1 MNNEAI
7 NKLGSVFGD
16 NLKNAAKKFI
26 SNQNNVI
33 YISVIVFCLILF
45 LIILAYVWTKINLE
59 ENNCHRMDNLYSK
72 FPLGWSSLDT
82 KDNCHRLRD
91 YYVKTAYN
99 CCSAGNYKN
108 DFVNLCALK
117 NCITQGVRCLDFEIY
132 SVDNEPV
139 IAVSD
144 INSYNTKGSYNS
156 IPFSDAL
163 NIIEKHAFSA
173 SYCPNPDDPLIIYLR
188 IMSKNNNIYTE
199 MAKNIYDTLERRV
212 LGKKYSYENNG
223 HNLGNEPIKNLM
235 EKVIFIAD
243 KSNALFEKTPLDEY
257 INLASNSAFM
267 RSYRYNQ
274 IRNVN
279 SIDDIV
285 DYNKKNMTIT
295 LPDLGSS
302 SNNPSPMLPMKFGCQ
317 FIALSMQNFDVN
329 LEAYINIFDEQGSAF
344 VLKPEN
350 LRFVPVTINVPP
362 EQKEDLSYAKRLL
375 DLGYGITYPY

>member
-163 NIIEKHAFSA
+163 NII
-173 SYCPNPDDPLIIYLR
+173 CLL
-188 IMSKNNNIYTE
+188 YT
-199 MAKNIYDTLERRV
+199 
-212 LGKKYSYENNG
+212 S
-223 HNLGNEPIKNLM
+223 
-235 EKVIFIAD
+235 
-243 KSNALFEKTPLDEY
+243 
-257 INLASNSAFM
+257 
-267 RSYRYNQ
+267 
-274 IRNVN
+274 
-279 SIDDIV
+279 
-285 DYNKKNMTIT
+285 
-295 LPDLGSS
+295 
-302 SNNPSPMLPMKFGCQ
+302 PSPR
-317 FIALSMQNFDVN
+317 D
-329 LEAYINIFDEQGSAF
+329 
-344 VLKPEN
+344 
-350 LRFVPVTINVPP
+350 
-362 EQKEDLSYAKRLL
+362 
-375 DLGYGITYPY
+375 